1 MAFENEISE
10 ERIGRGQKMSRLI
23 FHIDVNSAFLSWES
37 ARRVKQGLSD
47 LRDIPA
53 CIGGDPKKRT
63 GIVVAK
69 SIPAKKY
76 GITTGEPV
84 AMALRKC
91 PELVIVKSDFELYIK
106 CSRAFKE
113 ICASY
118 APVME
123 SFSIDEVFLDMT
135 GTSLIYPD
143 PIKTAHEIKDKIR
156 DELGF
161 TVNVG
166 ISTNKLLAKMASDFE
181 KPDKVHTLF
190 PEEIPTK
197 MWPLSVRDLLFLG
210 KAFEKKLTEAGIRTI
225 GDMAH
230 VSESEIQAL
239 LGNKAGHQL
248 HQYALGIDESP
259 VKAKPEEDKGFSVE
273 TTFNDD
279 IVSVEQV
286 LPILLEQC
294 DVVTTRM
301 RRKGK
306 KCTSVSVTFRTLD
319 FKNKSHQT
327 TLSNATDMTDE
338 IFRNAKKL
346 FTESWKGEPLRLIGV
361 ALTNLTDESFEQLSL
376 FEDNEKKERHR
387 KLDATMDEIRQ
398 KFGNDKITRASI
410 MNSNSGIARKA
421 RAQMKNELEI
431 SCGKQAEK
439 GKDNGRNI

>member
-197 MWPLSVRDLLFLG
+197 IWPLSVRDLLFLG

-259 VKAKPEEDKGFSVE
+259 VKAKPEEAKGFSVE

>member
-1 MAFENEISE
+1 MN
-10 ERIGRGQKMSRLI
+10 RLI

-37 ARRVKQGLSD
+37 VRRVKQGLPD
-47 LRDIPA
+47 LRNVPA

-76 GITTGEPV
+76 GVQTGEPV

-91 PELVIVKSDFELYIK
+91 PNLVIAKSDFELYIK

-143 PIKTAHEIKDKIR
+143 PVRTAHEIKGKIR
-156 DELGF
+156 NELGF

-197 MWPLSVRDLLFLG
+197 MWPLPVRDLLFLG
-210 KAFEKKLTEAGIRTI
+210 KASEKKLTEADIHTI

-230 VSESEIQAL
+230 AREAEIQTL

-248 HQYALGIDESP
+248 WQYACGIDDSP
-259 VKAKPEEDKGFSVE
+259 VRAQPEEAKGFSVE

-294 DVVTTRM
+294 DIVATRM
-301 RRKGK
+301 RRKEK

-327 TLSNATDMTDE
+327 TLPNATDMTDE
-338 IFRNAKKL
+338 IYKNAKKL
-346 FTESWKGEPLRLIGV
+346 FIESWKGDPLRLIGV
-361 ALTNLTDESFEQLSL
+361 ALTNLTDESFEQMSL
-376 FEDNEKKERHR
+376 FEDNEQKERHR
-387 KLDATMDEIRQ
+387 KLDATMDAIRQ

-410 MNSNSGIARKA
+410 MNSNTGIARKA
-421 RAQMKNELEI
+421 RAQMKNED
-431 SCGKQAEK
+431 EK
-439 GKDNGRNI
+439 K

>member
-1 MAFENEISE
+1 MN
-10 ERIGRGQKMSRLI
+10 RLI

-37 ARRVKQGLSD
+37 VRRVKQGLPD
-47 LRDIPA
+47 LRNVPA

-76 GITTGEPV
+76 GVQTGEPV

-91 PELVIVKSDFELYIK
+91 PDLVIAKSDFELYIK

-156 DELGF
+156 NELGF

-197 MWPLSVRDLLFLG
+197 MWPLPVSELYMAGRSSVEIL
-210 KAFEKKLTEAGIRTI
+210 KKLEINTIGDLAGAEEALIELHLKSQGRMLWEFANGIGDDQVQSVPDEAKGIGNSTTLAEDAVTYEEAEKVLKNLAESVGTRLKKAGKKAGMLSVEIRYFDFRNASHQMQLEKPSAQPEVLLEKAGKLFQELWSGEPVRLLGIRTSKL
-225 GDMAH
+225 
-230 VSESEIQAL
+230 VEESAPE
-239 LGNKAGHQL
+239 QL
-248 HQYALGIDESP
+248 TLFDLKP
-259 VKAKPEEDKGFSVE
+259 PEE
-273 TTFNDD
+273 
-279 IVSVEQV
+279 
-286 LPILLEQC
+286 P
-294 DVVTTRM
+294 
-301 RRKGK
+301 
-306 KCTSVSVTFRTLD
+306 
-319 FKNKSHQT
+319 
-327 TLSNATDMTDE
+327 DE
-338 IFRNAKKL
+338 KHKKL
-346 FTESWKGEPLRLIGV
+346 KA
-361 ALTNLTDESFEQLSL
+361 ALE
-376 FEDNEKKERHR
+376 
-387 KLDATMDEIRQ
+387 
-398 KFGNDKITRASI
+398 
-410 MNSNSGIARKA
+410 
-421 RAQMKNELEI
+421 ELNNRF
-431 SCGKQAEK
+431 
-439 GKDNGRNI
+439 GKDTVIKGTLYRPKKK

>member
-197 MWPLSVRDLLFLG
+197 MWLLSVRDLLFLG

-259 VKAKPEEDKGFSVE
+259 VKAKPEEAKGFSVE

>member
-259 VKAKPEEDKGFSVE
+259 VKAKPEEAKGFSVE

-327 TLSNATDMTDE
+327 TLSNATNMTDE

>member
-1 MAFENEISE
+1 
-10 ERIGRGQKMSRLI
+10 MSRLI

-47 LRDIPA
+47 LTDIPA

-259 VKAKPEEDKGFSVE
+259 VKAKPEEAKGFSVE

>member
-84 AMALRKC
+84 VMALRKC

-259 VKAKPEEDKGFSVE
+259 VKAKPEEAKGFSVE

>member
-1 MAFENEISE
+1 
-10 ERIGRGQKMSRLI
+10 MSRLI

-166 ISTNKLLAKMASDFE
+166 TSTNKLLAKMASDFE

-259 VKAKPEEDKGFSVE
+259 VKAKPEEAKGFSVE

>member
-1 MAFENEISE
+1 
-10 ERIGRGQKMSRLI
+10 MSRLI

-190 PEEIPTK
+190 PEEISTK

-210 KAFEKKLTEAGIRTI
+210 KASEKKLTEAGIRTI

-259 VKAKPEEDKGFSVE
+259 VKAKPEEAKGFSVE

-319 FKNKSHQT
+319 FKNKSHQI

-421 RAQMKNELEI
+421 RAQMKNELET

>member
-259 VKAKPEEDKGFSVE
+259 VKAKPEEAKGFSVE

-346 FTESWKGEPLRLIGV
+346 FTETWKGEPLRLIGV

-439 GKDNGRNI
+439 GRNI

>member
-1 MAFENEISE
+1 ME
-10 ERIGRGQKMSRLI
+10 RLI

-37 ARRVKQGLSD
+37 ARRVKQGLQD

-69 SIPAKKY
+69 SIPARKY
-76 GITTGEPV
+76 GIQTGEPM
-84 AMALRKC
+84 AMAIRKC

-143 PIKTAHEIKDKIR
+143 PIQTAHEIKDKIKN
-156 DELGF
+156 ELGF

-190 PEEIPTK
+190 PNEIPVK
-197 MWPLSVRDLLFLG
+197 MWPLPVRDLLFLG
-210 KAFEKKLTEAGIRTI
+210 KASEKKL
-225 GDMAH
+225 
-230 VSESEIQAL
+230 
-239 LGNKAGHQL
+239 
-248 HQYALGIDESP
+248 
-259 VKAKPEEDKGFSVE
+259 
-273 TTFNDD
+273 
-279 IVSVEQV
+279 
-286 LPILLEQC
+286 
-294 DVVTTRM
+294 
-301 RRKGK
+301 
-306 KCTSVSVTFRTLD
+306 
-319 FKNKSHQT
+319 
-327 TLSNATDMTDE
+327 
-338 IFRNAKKL
+338 
-346 FTESWKGEPLRLIGV
+346 TESWKGEPLRLIGV

-376 FEDNEKKERHR
+376 FEDNEKKERNR
-387 KLDATMDEIRQ
+387 KLDATMDAIRQ

-421 RAQMKNELEI
+421 RAQMKNED
-431 SCGKQAEK
+431 EK
-439 GKDNGRNI
+439 PE

>member
-259 VKAKPEEDKGFSVE
+259 VKAKPEEAKRFSVE

>member
-166 ISTNKLLAKMASDFE
+166 ISTNKLLAKMASDFK

-210 KAFEKKLTEAGIRTI
+210 KASEKKLTEAGIRTI

-259 VKAKPEEDKGFSVE
+259 VKAKPEEAKGFSVE

-319 FKNKSHQT
+319 FKNKSHQI

-421 RAQMKNELEI
+421 RAQMKNELET

>member
-1 MAFENEISE
+1 
-10 ERIGRGQKMSRLI
+10 MSRLI

-190 PEEIPTK
+190 TEEIPTK

-259 VKAKPEEDKGFSVE
+259 VKAKPEEAKGFSVE

>member
-1 MAFENEISE
+1 
-10 ERIGRGQKMSRLI
+10 MSRLI

-210 KAFEKKLTEAGIRTI
+210 KASEKKLTETGIRTI

-259 VKAKPEEDKGFSVE
+259 VKAKPEEAKGFSVE

-421 RAQMKNELEI
+421 RAQMKNELET

>member
-1 MAFENEISE
+1 
-10 ERIGRGQKMSRLI
+10 MSRLI

-259 VKAKPEEDKGFSVE
+259 VKAKPEEAKGFSVE

-346 FTESWKGEPLRLIGV
+346 FTESWK
-361 ALTNLTDESFEQLSL
+361 
-376 FEDNEKKERHR
+376 
-387 KLDATMDEIRQ
+387 
-398 KFGNDKITRASI
+398 
-410 MNSNSGIARKA
+410 KA
-421 RAQMKNELEI
+421 NR
-431 SCGKQAEK
+431 S
-439 GKDNGRNI
+439 D

>member
-10 ERIGRGQKMSRLI
+10 ERIGRGQKMSHLI

-259 VKAKPEEDKGFSVE
+259 VKAKPEEAKGFSVE

>member
-1 MAFENEISE
+1 
-10 ERIGRGQKMSRLI
+10 MSRLI

-181 KPDKVHTLF
+181 KPDKIHVLTQDMVPQKL
-190 PEEIPTK
+190 
-197 MWPLSVRDLLFLG
+197 WPLPVGNLFGVGPKSVKRMH
-210 KAFEKKLTEAGIRTI
+210 EIGIYTI
-225 GDMAH
+225 GDLANADADILRG
-230 VSESEIQAL
+230 VFGVRGQVFRDYANGIESEPMTRSEVKDNSY
-239 LGNKAGHQL
+239 GN
-248 HQYALGIDESP
+248 S
-259 VKAKPEEDKGFSVE
+259 
-273 TTFNDD
+273 
-279 IVSVEQV
+279 
-286 LPILLEQC
+286 
-294 DVVTTRM
+294 VTTPQDLKRPVEADATMLALCESVAGRLRM
-301 RRKGK
+301 DGKTARVITVQLVDNAFRR
-306 KCTSVSVTFRTLD
+306 R
-319 FKNKSHQT
+319 SHQV
-327 TLSNATDMTDE
+327 TLNSPTNSTDVIYHTARELMRQMWPDRPVRLVGVSAEKTGTD
-338 IFRNAKKL
+338 N
-346 FTESWKGEPLRLIGV
+346 
-361 ALTNLTDESFEQLSL
+361 FEQLD
-376 FEDNEKKERHR
+376 FFTDPAKTDKQE
-387 KLDATMDEIRQ
+387 KLDRAADALRARFGEGAILRAKLLHPDE
-398 KFGNDKITRASI
+398 KTTAPKALGA
-410 MNSNSGIARKA
+410 AKA
-421 RAQMKNELEI
+421 RDKRKGEL
-431 SCGKQAEK
+431 
-439 GKDNGRNI
+439 